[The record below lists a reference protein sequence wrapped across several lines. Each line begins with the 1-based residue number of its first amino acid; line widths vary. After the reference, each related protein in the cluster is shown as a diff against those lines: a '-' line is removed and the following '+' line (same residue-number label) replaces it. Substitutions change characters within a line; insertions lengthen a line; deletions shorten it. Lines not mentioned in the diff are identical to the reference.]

1 MLYYFNWRDYSK
13 EHRMCIYIHIYII
26 KKKMLTTST
35 FKKFAVIKDIIKK
48 I

>member
-26 KKKMLTTST
+26 KKKTLTIST
-35 FKKFAVIKDIIKK
+35 FKKFAVIKDTIKM